1 MKKSAVRRDPIV
13 AEIHATR
20 VRLASQYQNDLAAY
34 SLAAE
39 THCRALGF
47 KFVEGRRTEKNQ
59 EQATVSDGVA

>member
-1 MKKSAVRRDPIV
+1 MKESAVRHDPII

-20 VRLASQYQNDLAAY
+20 ERLASQFQNDLAAY

-47 KFVEGRRTEKNQ
+47 KFVEGRRSEKTQ
-59 EQATVSDGVA
+59 EQAAMSDRVA